1 MNWGHKITIV
11 IISFIVIML
20 SMVFVAFKQTNEMI
34 ENNYYDRE
42 IKYQSM
48 IDAAANLNSLS
59 SDSVIIQNTN
69 NLEVQIPKNLV
80 KEFTKGKIEFV
91 KNDDEKKDQLITFA
105 PDVNGSF
112 SINKAKF
119 SSGAYTAKIEWTSGS
134 KLYYREQKII
144 IKL

>member
-1 MNWGHKITIV
+1 MNWGHKISIV

-48 IDAAANLNSLS
+48 IDAASNLNTLS
-59 SDSVIIQNTN
+59 NDSIIIQNTN
-69 NLEVQIPKNLV
+69 NLEVLIPKTLV

-91 KNDDEKKDQLITFA
+91 KNDDEKKDRLLAFT
-105 PDVNGSF
+105 PDANGGFIIDKS
-112 SINKAKF
+112 KF
-119 SSGAYTAKIEWTSGS
+119 STGAYTAKIEWTSGI
-134 KLYYREQKII
+134 KTYYREQKII
-144 IKL
+144 INL

>member
-91 KNDDEKKDQLITFA
+91 KNDDEKKDQLIAFA

-144 IKL
+144 IK

>member
-1 MNWGHKITIV
+1 MNWGHKISIV

-59 SDSVIIQNTN
+59 SDSVIVQNTN

-91 KNDDEKKDQLITFA
+91 KNDDEKKDQLIAFA

-134 KLYYREQKII
+134 KTYYREQKII

>member
-91 KNDDEKKDQLITFA
+91 KNDDEKKDQLIAFA